1 MRLDREPQ
9 FGELQDDAS
18 VGFQNS
24 RKFAE
29 KRNVIRDVFHQRD
42 GYNDAETSI
51 PERKMLS
58 SGLNSWDAWVYES
71 NQIVAIRVDPDE
83 MVDSAQE
90 NRNPARAAP
99 EVDNKSP
106 FAERGPREIPDQ
118 GRVAIVAS
126 VVESE

>member
-1 MRLDREPQ
+1 MRLDWEPQ

-18 VGFQNS
+18 VGFENS

-29 KRNVIRDVFHQRD
+29 KSDMIRDVFHQRD
-42 GYNDAETSI
+42 GHDDAETSTL
-51 PERKMLS
+51 ERKTLGPS
-58 SGLNSWDAWVYES
+58 LNSWDGWFYES
-71 NQIVAIRVDPDE
+71 IQIVAVRVDPDE

-118 GRVAIVAS
+118 GRVAIVTS